1 MHCAPRPLN
10 SDAGQNTA
18 STAVLQAF
26 SLTGGEAF
34 TKVAEP
40 LQNGVIGW
48 HRRSVLHIG
57 SDAAGYE
64 VHAKRLTIIVQQ
76 KFHGEISSG
85 EVRRLLECT

>member
-1 MHCAPRPLN
+1 MPAKIPHPPQFSKRFLSRAEKL
-10 SDAGQNTA
+10 
-18 STAVLQAF
+18 LQRWP
-26 SLTGGEAF
+26 SLC
-34 TKVAEP
+34 K
-40 LQNGVIGW
+40 NGVIGW

-64 VHAKRLTIIVQQ
+64 VQAKRLTIIVQQ

>member
-34 TKVAEP
+34 TKVAAP
-40 LQNGVIGW
+40 L
-48 HRRSVLHIG
+48 RSGGEVAAPSTSVARG
-57 SDAAGYE
+57 SASAGYE
-64 VHAKRLTIIVQQ
+64 VQAKRLTIIVQQ
-76 KFHGEISSG
+76 KFHGGLCPG
-85 EVRRLLECT
+85 ERVRLA